1 MPRPETNALHDRA
14 DAVRTRS
21 GELDLGH
28 YGVRCLGACGYGKE
42 GGATCDCMHCIA
54 SLYALLASVRCVA
67 GETRRRM
74 QAELR
79 FSAVHGSTQG
89 AAVYTGWAFVLSDAA
104 ALRGVRAAATATVRV
119 WRFTVKS
126 TAERCRAAWLAGA
139 ARRQQH
145 GPAQRPWSGN
155 AAR

>member
-79 FSAVHGSTQG
+79 FSARASAAYDTEAGCGSLHGNG
-89 AAVYTGWAFVLSDAA
+89 LSCC
-104 ALRGVRAAATATVRV
+104 LMLLLCVV
-119 WRFTVKS
+119 
-126 TAERCRAAWLAGA
+126 
-139 ARRQQH
+139 
-145 GPAQRPWSGN
+145 
-155 AAR
+155 